1 MTFCYPYGFY
11 DARTMEAARQAGYL
25 AARSTRRMR
34 PGKRED
40 RFDLPARSIS
50 GEMSLLRFAVTAAG
64 YALAEKFRRPVPPRW
79 ALGEAT

>member
-1 MTFCYPYGFY
+1 MCSS
-11 DARTMEAARQAGYL
+11 DLAARQAGYL

-50 GEMSLLRFAVTAAG
+50 GEMSLPRFAATAAG
-64 YALAEKFRRPVPPRW
+64 YALAERFRRPAPPRW
-79 ALGEAT
+79 AVEEAR